1 MAETN
6 LNFQIKTQSG
16 SLGSSNTVVIEI
28 TNMNEVLKVI
38 RDLDSKWIGG
48 IRKDF
53 RKVGKIAQKEVANAI
68 PGRGSPPLSGM
79 KQVHFGRL
87 AWGTNYGGAG
97 TKPRPAK
104 SVLIQTPNTRKKKYR
119 ELEKAPVLRLQI
131 GSPATVLLD
140 MGGRVFGSKGRKG
153 MTPMYDYMYTIGGQ
167 KVPGK
172 RQHRVVP
179 FVFAKGFSQAKGIR
193 SRNASRI
200 VYPAVE
206 RAMPAVTREMGD
218 TISKIN
224 NRINQELLRRS

>member
-16 SLGSSNTVVIEI
+16 SFGSSNTVVIEI
-28 TNMNEVLKVI
+28 TNMDEVLKVL
-38 RDLDSKWIGG
+38 RDIDSKWIGEM
-48 IRKDF
+48 RKDF
-53 RKVGKIAQKEVANAI
+53 RKVGKIAQKEVSNAI
-68 PGRGSPPLSGM
+68 PGKGSPPLSGM
-79 KQVHFGRL
+79 RQVHFGRL
-87 AWGTNYGGAG
+87 AWGTTYGGAG

-131 GSPATVLLD
+131 GAPATVLLD
-140 MGGRVFGSKGRKG
+140 MGGRLFGSKGRKG
-153 MTPMYDYMYTIGGQ
+153 MTPMYDYMYTINGQ

-179 FVFAKGFSQAKGIR
+179 FVFAQGFGQAKGIR
-193 SRNASRI
+193 RRNASRI

-206 RAMPAVTREMGD
+206 RAMPAVAREMGD
-218 TISKIN
+218 SISKIN

>member
-1 MAETN
+1 ME
-6 LNFQIKTQSG
+6 
-16 SLGSSNTVVIEI
+16 
-28 TNMNEVLKVI
+28 EVLKVL
-38 RDLDSKWIGG
+38 RDIDSKWIGEM
-48 IRKDF
+48 RKDF
-53 RKVGKIAQKEVANAI
+53 RKVGNIAQKEVKKSI
-68 PGRGSPPLSGM
+68 PGKGSPPLSGM
-79 KQVHFGRL
+79 KQIHFGRL
-87 AWGTNYGGAG
+87 AWGTTYGGTG

-104 SVLIQTPNTRKKKYR
+104 SVLVQTPNTRKKKYR
-119 ELEKAPVLRLQI
+119 ELEKAPVVRLQI

-153 MTPMYDYMYTIGGQ
+153 MTPIYDYMYTINGQ

-179 FVFAKGFSQAKGIR
+179 FVFAKGFSQARGIR

-206 RAMPAVTREMGD
+206 RAMPAVAREMSD
-218 TISKIN
+218 SISKIN

>member
-1 MAETN
+1 MADIN

-16 SLGSSNTVVIEI
+16 SFGSSNTVVLEI
-28 TNMNEVLKVI
+28 TNMDEVLKVI
-38 RDLDSKWIGG
+38 KELDTKWIGG

-53 RKVGKIAQKEVANAI
+53 RKVGNIAQKEVKNAI
-68 PGRGSPPLSGM
+68 PGKGSPPLSGM

-87 AWGTNYGGAG
+87 AWGTTYGGAG

-104 SVLIQTPNTRKKKYR
+104 SVLVQTPNTRKRKYR
-119 ELEKAPVLRLQI
+119 ELERVPVVRLQI

-140 MGGRVFGSKGRKG
+140 MGGRLFGSKGRKG

-179 FVFAKGFSQAKGIR
+179 LVFAKGFSQARGIR

-206 RAMPAVTREMGD
+206 RAMPAVTRAMSD